1 MLEAIKQVPDNLYD
15 KLIIAGKWSYE
26 NSIEYDPEKVK
37 IIDKWLS
44 NEEILQYIALSDI
57 MIFPYREATQSGV
70 ATLAINYLRPSI
82 VTDVGAFKEQFNTQ
96 SAVFIRPDPGELA
109 KATIDLLQHLERLV
123 PMRLALQQQ
132 KKEYSWEQIANNL
145 TDYILSENKFQ

>member
-1 MLEAIKQVPDNLYD
+1 MYKRQ
-15 KLIIAGKWSYE
+15 
-26 NSIEYDPEKVK
+26 
-37 IIDKWLS
+37 
-44 NEEILQYIALSDI
+44 
-57 MIFPYREATQSGV
+57 
-70 ATLAINYLRPSI
+70 
-82 VTDVGAFKEQFNTQ
+82 AFKEQFNTQ